1 MGGSVGFE
9 AAFPDEEVGVEVGEG
24 FAELVEFFGG
34 AVDFEACEV
43 GEFEEFSE
51 EFADVFEVGE
61 DAGGADV
68 GFAAGAA
75 VAVAGEVVV
84 EAAGFGGGFFD
95 ELGHEGEEGVEVS
108 FADIEVGVEADGL

>member
-61 DAGGADV
+61 DAGGAELK
-68 GFAAGAA
+68 AAFSA
-75 VAVAGEVVV
+75 
-84 EAAGFGGGFFD
+84 
-95 ELGHEGEEGVEVS
+95 
-108 FADIEVGVEADGL
+108 ICYIP